1 VELVR
6 KFPQGHAIEQPRVP
20 WYEAVVSYVI
30 LMPAVIT
37 WFFSV
42 PLLISYWACLGD
54 GAVACAAS
62 DLLRSSTGSYTGIV
76 VTAAL
81 ALVVAIVCAVVVQL
95 TVRKLHFVLVW
106 VIAVVGL
113 AASIYAY
120 AVLSGLAG
128 TPWGHLI
135 ELT

>member
-1 VELVR
+1 MELVR
-6 KFPQGHAIEQPRVP
+6 KFPRGHAIEQPKVP

-37 WFFSV
+37 WFLSV
-42 PLLISYWACLGD
+42 PLLISYWECLGD
-54 GAVACAAS
+54 GAAACSTS
-62 DLLRSSTGSYTGIV
+62 DLLRSSTGSYTAIF

-81 ALVVAIVCAVVVQL
+81 ALVVALACAVVVQVA
-95 TVRKLHFVLVW
+95 VRKLYFVLVW
-106 VIAVVGL
+106 AIAVVGL
-113 AASIYAY
+113 VASIYAY

-135 ELT
+135 QLA